1 MKCNLLHIN
10 FKKCCYMH
18 FTPNR
23 NDIVPND
30 GTLLL
35 TLNGSVIKCV
45 TETKFLG
52 VIIDDKLK
60 W

>member
-1 MKCNLLHIN
+1 MTLVIIMKCNILHIN

-30 GTLLL
+30 GTLPD
-35 TLNGSVIKCV
+35 
-45 TETKFLG
+45 TKR
-52 VIIDDKLK
+52 VSNQTCDLK
-60 W
+60 

>member
-10 FKKCCYMH
+10 FLKCCYMH
-18 FTPNR
+18 FTPNC

-35 TLNGSVIKCV
+35 TLNGPVIKRV
-45 TETKFLG
+45 IETKFVG
-52 VIIDDKLK
+52 GNY
-60 W
+60 